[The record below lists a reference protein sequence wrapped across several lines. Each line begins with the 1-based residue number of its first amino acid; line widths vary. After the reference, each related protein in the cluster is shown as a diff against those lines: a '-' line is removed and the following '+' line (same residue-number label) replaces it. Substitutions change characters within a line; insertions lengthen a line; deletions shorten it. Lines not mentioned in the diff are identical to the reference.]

1 MPRAR
6 WSLASRLAAWYA
18 VAAFLLVAG
27 AALVQ
32 YRSLITVLAEED
44 DQALVER
51 LRSTMRA
58 GPEQLV
64 APKHGPRE
72 RLVVRF
78 LDESCRPIGGAT
90 LDLPQP
96 SCISLRA
103 GHEPIRDLRSPSGV
117 HWKIAV
123 AHIGQAWAAW
133 VEVLLDRST
142 DDRVMSAY
150 LNELVVVLG
159 ASLLVAAALGYGIA
173 RRGLRPLRVFA
184 QRVTEIDARSLSQ
197 RLSKGDEEP
206 TYPRELQALV
216 TSLDDMLDRL
226 EGAFRALTEFSAE
239 LAHELRTPIH
249 VLRQHAEIAL
259 RRGRSAEEYRDVLG
273 ANLEELD
280 RMRRM
285 VDDILFLARAEDPRA
300 VIECASLRL
309 ADEAAAVIEFLSADA
324 TDRGV
329 SLSSNV
335 PTSLELF
342 ADRMLLRRALV
353 NVLGN
358 ALRHTPAGGRVTVS
372 AHTDG
377 VIVALDVC
385 DTGVGIP
392 PELLPR
398 VFDRHARGPDLN
410 ARNPGGAGLGLAIV
424 RGIMALHGGTA
435 EATSPLGEGTKITLM
450 FPGNGTTKSRIG
462 EYQAGSI
469 PHSIPPKLSRL

>member
-1 MPRAR
+1 MPRVR
-6 WSLASRLAAWYA
+6 WSLAARLAAWYA

-27 AALVQ
+27 AALAQ
-32 YRSLITVLAEED
+32 YRSLVTGLSEED
-44 DQALVER
+44 NQELIER
-51 LRSTMRA
+51 LHATMRD
-58 GPEQLV
+58 GPEQLP
-64 APKHGPRE
+64 ALSHDPRE
-72 RLVVRF
+72 RMTVRL
-78 LDESCRPIGGAT
+78 LDQSCRPIAQIS
-90 LDLPQP
+90 LDLPPP
-96 SCISLRA
+96 SCVSS
-103 GHEPIRDLRSPSGV
+103 GGEGETIRNLRSASGV

-123 AHIGQAWAAW
+123 AYIGRPWATW

-150 LNELVVVLG
+150 VDELLVVLG

-173 RRGLRPLRVFA
+173 RRGLRPLRLFA
-184 QRVTEIDARSLSQ
+184 QRVTEIDARSLGQ
-197 RLSKGDEEP
+197 RLLKDDDELA
-206 TYPRELQALV
+206 YPQEVQALV
-216 TSLDDMLDRL
+216 TSLDRMLDRL
-226 EGAFRALTEFSAE
+226 ERAFRALTELSGD

-249 VLRQHAEIAL
+249 VLRQHGEVAL
-259 RRGRSAEEYRDVLG
+259 QRRRSAEEYQDVLG

-300 VIECASLRL
+300 VIQRVSLCL
-309 ADEAAAVIEFLSADA
+309 SDEAAAVIEFLSADA

-329 SLSSNV
+329 FLSSDV

-372 AHTDG
+372 ACTDG
-377 VIVALDVC
+377 DNVAVEVC

-392 PELLPR
+392 AELLPR
-398 VFDRHARGPDLN
+398 VFDRHTRGPDSS
-410 ARNPGGAGLGLAIV
+410 ARDAGGAGLGLAIV

-435 EATSPLGEGTKITLM
+435 EAMSPLGEGTKITLM
-450 FPGNGTTKSRIG
+450 FPGNGTTESRIA
-462 EYQAGSI
+462 E
-469 PHSIPPKLSRL
+469 